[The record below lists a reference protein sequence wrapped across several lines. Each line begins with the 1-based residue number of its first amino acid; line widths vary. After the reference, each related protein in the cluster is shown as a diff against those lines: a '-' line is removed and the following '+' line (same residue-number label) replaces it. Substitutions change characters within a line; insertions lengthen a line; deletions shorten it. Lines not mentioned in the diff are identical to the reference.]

1 MTKGTVDGLQE
12 GKEYE
17 FQVKAV
23 NKAGPSEP
31 SAVSPVVKTKARKG
45 RTLPYFT
52 LIPQFFL
59 PYCGAF
65 DFFLNIL
72 LKST

>member
-1 MTKGTVDGLQE
+1 MLKGTVDGLKE

-31 SAVSPVVKTKARKG
+31 SPVSPPVVTKARKG
-45 RTLPYFT
+45 RSGIFIHTL
-52 LIPQFFL
+52 
-59 PYCGAF
+59 
-65 DFFLNIL
+65 
-72 LKST
+72 